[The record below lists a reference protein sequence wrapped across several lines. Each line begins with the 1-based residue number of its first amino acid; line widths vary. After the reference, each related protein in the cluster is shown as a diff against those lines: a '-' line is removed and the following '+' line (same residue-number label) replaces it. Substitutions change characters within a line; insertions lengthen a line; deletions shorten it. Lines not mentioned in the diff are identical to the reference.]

1 MIMGTQHR
9 ILNRIVTALLMMGLF
24 SLPLEAA
31 NESRVNRL
39 LLELQEAEPAAAAR
53 IAKEIE
59 LEWSQSGSAA
69 MDLLLKRGRDALE
82 AGDVQA
88 AIGHLTA
95 LTDHAPEFS
104 EGWHTRAIAYASS
117 GLYGPALE
125 DLERALSLNPQ
136 NYNTMTS
143 LGAVLMEVNRPEMAH
158 EIFTKVLTIYPHH
171 EDIQQALEQL
181 EGQIGA
187 EDL

>member
-1 MIMGTQHR
+1 M
-9 ILNRIVTALLMMGLF
+9 
-24 SLPLEAA
+24 PLQAE

-39 LLELQEAEPAAAAR
+39 LLELQEAEPAAAQR

-59 LEWSQSGSAA
+59 LEWSQSGSPA

-82 AGDVQA
+82 GGDAQA

-95 LTDHAPEFS
+95 LTDHAPDFA
-104 EGWHTRAIAYASS
+104 EGWHTRAIAFANA

-125 DLERALSLNPQ
+125 DLERALLLNPK
-136 NYNTMTS
+136 NYNAMTS
-143 LGAVLMEVNRPEMAH
+143 LGAVLIEVNRPEMAH
-158 EIFTKVLTIYPHH
+158 EIFSKVLTIHPHH
-171 EDIQQALEQL
+171 GDVTQALEDL
-181 EGQIGA
+181 DGQIGV